1 MANEENKTSQSQAG
15 HQGRPAL
22 GSVEK
27 PKNFS
32 KSMRKILKEIL
43 QYPASFAVVIVTAL
57 LSTIFS
63 IVGPKELGK
72 AITELFK
79 GLMLKIQGQGDIDF
93 TTVGRILLFV
103 LALYVISSIFG
114 MVQGYI
120 MSTITQEITFDL
132 RQRMIQKINKMPMAY
147 FESRPYGEVLSRI
160 TNDIDTLSN
169 GMNQSITTL
178 ITSLV
183 TMLGILYMM
192 LTISW
197 KMTLI
202 VLLIIPLSMGVLA
215 SLMKFSQQYFKQ
227 QQKSLGIINGQIE
240 ENIAGQTIVRA
251 FNQESKVLADF
262 NVENESLKESAWK
275 SQFFSGLMFPIMDF
289 ISNLGYVGV
298 VISGVYFAIHGQITV
313 GDIQAFTQYVNR
325 FTQPMGQMAQV
336 VTMLQSM
343 AAAGERVYELLEE
356 EQEISSSET
365 ELPLAEVDGQISFD
379 HVQFAYQPGHPIIHN
394 FSAEIQPGQKIAL
407 VGPTGAGKSTIVKLL
422 MRFYEVNQGEIRLD
436 QHNILDYDRE
446 SYRQSIAMVLQD
458 TWLFKGTIRDNIRY
472 GRLDASDEEVMTAAK
487 QARAHHFIEALPQ
500 GYDFEINEEASNI
513 SQGQKQL
520 LTIARAILADRPVL
534 ILDEATSSVDTRTE
548 VLIQEAMDELMVGRT
563 SFIIAHRLSTIRN
576 ADLILYMEKGDIVE
590 QGNHDQL
597 MALNGKYSNLYQS
610 QFINTEGVK

>member
-1 MANEENKTSQSQAG
+1 MG
-15 HQGRPAL
+15 
-22 GSVEK
+22 
-27 PKNFS
+27 
-32 KSMRKILKEIL
+32 KILHEIMK
-43 QYPASFAVVIVTAL
+43 YPASFAVVIVTAL
-57 LSTIFS
+57 LSTVFS

-79 GLMLKIQGQGDIDF
+79 GLMLKIQGQGDINFDN
-93 TTVGRILLFV
+93 VGRILLFV

-120 MSTITQEITFDL
+120 MSTITQDITFKL
-132 RQRMIQKINKMPMAY
+132 RQRMIDKINRMPMAY

-160 TNDIDTLSN
+160 SNDIDTLSN

-178 ITSLV
+178 ITSIV

-197 KMTLI
+197 QMTLI
-202 VLLIIPLSMGVLA
+202 VLIMIPLSMGVLA

-227 QQKSLGIINGQIE
+227 QQKSLGVINGQIE

-251 FNQESKVLADF
+251 FNQKHKVLSDF
-262 NVENESLKESAWK
+262 NLENESLKESAWK

-298 VISGVYFAIHGQITV
+298 VISGVYFALHGQISV

-356 EQEISSSET
+356 EEEVASSANK
-365 ELPLAEVDGQISFD
+365 LPLEDVEGHISFD
-379 HVQFAYQPGHPIIHN
+379 HIQFAYNPGQTIIHN
-394 FSAEIQPGQKIAL
+394 FSAEIQPGQKVAL

-422 MRFYEVNQGEIRLD
+422 MRFYEVNQGQISLD

-446 SYRQSIAMVLQD
+446 SYRQAIAMVLQD
-458 TWLFKGTIRDNIRY
+458 TWLFKGRIRENIRY
-472 GRLDASDEEVMTAAK
+472 GRLDASDEEVQAAAQ
-487 QARAHHFIEALPQ
+487 QARAHHFIEALPN
-500 GYDFEINEEASNI
+500 GYDFEINEEATNI

-548 VLIQEAMDELMVGRT
+548 VLIQEAMDELMMGRT

-576 ADLILYMEKGDIVE
+576 ADLILYMEKGDIIE
-590 QGNHDQL
+590 QGSHQEL
-597 MALNGKYSNLYQS
+597 MALNGKYKNLYQS
-610 QFINTEGVK
+610 QFINTEGVD

>member
-1 MANEENKTSQSQAG
+1 MG
-15 HQGRPAL
+15 
-22 GSVEK
+22 
-27 PKNFS
+27 
-32 KSMRKILKEIL
+32 KILHEIMK
-43 QYPASFAVVIVTAL
+43 YPASFAVVIVTAL
-57 LSTIFS
+57 LSTVFS

-79 GLMLKIQGQGDIDF
+79 GLMLKIQGQGDINFDN
-93 TTVGRILLFV
+93 VGRILLFV

-120 MSTITQEITFDL
+120 MSTITQDITFKL
-132 RQRMIQKINKMPMAY
+132 RQRMIDKINRMPMAY

-160 TNDIDTLSN
+160 SNDIDTLSN

-178 ITSLV
+178 ITSIV

-197 KMTLI
+197 QMTLI
-202 VLLIIPLSMGVLA
+202 ALIMIPLSMGVLA

-227 QQKSLGIINGQIE
+227 QQKSLGVINGQIE

-251 FNQESKVLADF
+251 FNQKHKVLSDF
-262 NVENESLKESAWK
+262 NLENESLKESAWK

-298 VISGVYFAIHGQITV
+298 VISGVYFALHGQISV

-356 EQEISSSET
+356 EEEVASSANK
-365 ELPLAEVDGQISFD
+365 LPLEDVEGHISFD
-379 HVQFAYQPGHPIIHN
+379 HIQFAYNPGQTIIHN
-394 FSAEIQPGQKIAL
+394 FSAEIQPGQKVAL

-422 MRFYEVNQGEIRLD
+422 MRFYEVNQGQISLD

-446 SYRQSIAMVLQD
+446 SYRQAIAMVLQD
-458 TWLFKGTIRDNIRY
+458 TWLFKGSIRENIRY
-472 GRLDASDEEVMTAAK
+472 GRLDASDEEVQAAAQ
-487 QARAHHFIEALPQ
+487 QARAHHFIEALPN
-500 GYDFEINEEASNI
+500 GYDFEINEEATNI

-548 VLIQEAMDELMVGRT
+548 VLIQEAMDELMMGRT

-576 ADLILYMEKGDIVE
+576 ADLILYMEKGDIIE
-590 QGNHDQL
+590 QGSHQEL
-597 MALNGKYSNLYQS
+597 MALNGKYKNLYQS
-610 QFINTEGVK
+610 QFINTEGVD

>member
-1 MANEENKTSQSQAG
+1 MAQEENKNQQSQAG
-15 HQGRPAL
+15 RPGRPAL
-22 GSVEK
+22 GLVEK

-32 KSMRKILKEIL
+32 KSMGKILHEIMK
-43 QYPASFAVVIVTAL
+43 YPASFAVVIVTAL
-57 LSTIFS
+57 LSTVFS

-79 GLMLKIQGQGDIDF
+79 GLMLKIQGQGDINFDN
-93 TTVGRILLFV
+93 VGRILLFV

-120 MSTITQEITFDL
+120 MSTITQDITFKL
-132 RQRMIQKINKMPMAY
+132 RQRMTDKINRMPMAY

-160 TNDIDTLSN
+160 SNDIDTLSN

-178 ITSLV
+178 ITSIV

-197 KMTLI
+197 QMTLI
-202 VLLIIPLSMGVLA
+202 ALIMIPLSMGVLA

-227 QQKSLGIINGQIE
+227 QQKSLGVINGQIE

-251 FNQESKVLADF
+251 FNQKHKVLSDF
-262 NVENESLKESAWK
+262 NLENESLKESAWK

-298 VISGVYFAIHGQITV
+298 VISGVYFALHGQISV

-356 EQEISSSET
+356 EEEVASSANK
-365 ELPLAEVDGQISFD
+365 LPLEDVEGHISFD
-379 HVQFAYQPGHPIIHN
+379 HIQFAYNPGQTIIHN
-394 FSAEIQPGQKIAL
+394 FSAEIQPGQKVAL

-422 MRFYEVNQGEIRLD
+422 MRFYEVNQGQISLD

-446 SYRQSIAMVLQD
+446 SYRQAIAMVLQD
-458 TWLFKGTIRDNIRY
+458 TWLFKGSIRENIRY
-472 GRLDASDEEVMTAAK
+472 GRLDASDEEVQAAAQ
-487 QARAHHFIEALPQ
+487 QARAHHFIEALPN
-500 GYDFEINEEASNI
+500 GYDFEINEEATNI

-548 VLIQEAMDELMVGRT
+548 VLIQEAMDELMMGRT

-576 ADLILYMEKGDIVE
+576 ADLILYMEKGDIIE
-590 QGNHDQL
+590 QGSHQEL
-597 MALNGKYSNLYQS
+597 MALNGKYKNLYQS
-610 QFINTEGVK
+610 QFINTEGVD

>member
-1 MANEENKTSQSQAG
+1 MAQEENKNQQSQAG
-15 HQGRPAL
+15 RPGRPAL

-32 KSMRKILKEIL
+32 KSMGKILHEIMK
-43 QYPASFAVVIVTAL
+43 YPASFAVVIVTAL
-57 LSTIFS
+57 LSTVFS

-79 GLMLKIQGQGDIDF
+79 GLMLKIQGQGDINFDN
-93 TTVGRILLFV
+93 VGRILLFV

-120 MSTITQEITFDL
+120 MSTITQDITFKL
-132 RQRMIQKINKMPMAY
+132 RQRMIDKINRMPMAY

-160 TNDIDTLSN
+160 SNDIDTLSN

-178 ITSLV
+178 ITSIV

-197 KMTLI
+197 QMTLI
-202 VLLIIPLSMGVLA
+202 ALIMIPLSMGVLA

-227 QQKSLGIINGQIE
+227 QQKSLGVINGQIE

-251 FNQESKVLADF
+251 FNQKHKVLSDF
-262 NVENESLKESAWK
+262 NLENESLKESAWK

-298 VISGVYFAIHGQITV
+298 VISGVYFALHGQISV

-356 EQEISSSET
+356 EEEVASSANK
-365 ELPLAEVDGQISFD
+365 LPLEDVEGHISFD
-379 HVQFAYQPGHPIIHN
+379 HIQFAYNPGQTIIHN
-394 FSAEIQPGQKIAL
+394 FSAEIQPGQKVAL

-422 MRFYEVNQGEIRLD
+422 MRFYEVNQGQISLD

-446 SYRQSIAMVLQD
+446 SYRQAIAMVLQD
-458 TWLFKGTIRDNIRY
+458 TWLFKGRIRENIRY
-472 GRLDASDEEVMTAAK
+472 GRLDASDEEVQAAAQ
-487 QARAHHFIEALPQ
+487 QARAHHFIEALPI
-500 GYDFEINEEASNI
+500 GYDFEINEEATNI

-548 VLIQEAMDELMVGRT
+548 VLIQEAMDELMMGRT

-576 ADLILYMEKGDIVE
+576 ADLILYMEKGDIIE
-590 QGNHDQL
+590 QGSHQEL
-597 MALNGKYSNLYQS
+597 MALNGKYKNLYQS
-610 QFINTEGVK
+610 QFINTEGVD